1 MDQTIEM
8 AVTLARK
15 GVDNET
21 IDRVVSAMRG
31 HVAPV
36 PSIAVPRA
44 PNERHG
50 ELPVERVKD
59 RKTHEHIHHPVL
71 DGIRV
76 GLIAHGGTIEA
87 TMRELVEWCRPEWLA
102 TQVDPKRPNV
112 RGLAAVV
119 ATARM
124 KNGGVLRG
132 LRFTFLRV
140 DPRAPHGSPR
150 GSGNTVYRVEVV

>member
-8 AVTLARK
+8 AVMLARK

-21 IDRVVSAMRG
+21 IERVVSAMRG
-31 HVAPV
+31 HVAPAPIV
-36 PSIAVPRA
+36 TAPLRERA
-44 PNERHG
+44 PYER
-50 ELPVERVKD
+50 PVLRVKD

-102 TQVDPKRPNV
+102 SQADPKRPNV

-119 ATARM
+119 ATARL
-124 KNGGVLRG
+124 KNGGVIRG